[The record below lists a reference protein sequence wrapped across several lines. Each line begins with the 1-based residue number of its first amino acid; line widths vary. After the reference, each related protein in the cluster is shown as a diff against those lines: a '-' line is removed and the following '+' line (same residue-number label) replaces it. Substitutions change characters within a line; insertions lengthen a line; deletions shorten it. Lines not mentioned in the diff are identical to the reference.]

1 MKSKY
6 LPLIAIISIFVL
18 SLVSA
23 CAPITA
29 AAQAPATTPAT
40 RTLTAQG
47 EGKVYLT
54 PDLAYV
60 FIGVHSEAD
69 TVGQALTNNNNQ
81 AQGVTSAL
89 KELGVDPKDIQ
100 TSAFNVNPQNQ
111 FDNNGKPT
119 KTIYVVDNSVNV
131 TVRDLSKLGQ
141 ILDTSVKSGANTI
154 SGIQFDVK
162 DKPTAI
168 AEARKLAIDD
178 ARKQAQD
185 LASAG
190 GVTLGDLQ
198 TLNVY
203 NSSGPVPVF
212 EGKGGG
218 ASAMSVAAN
227 VPVSSG
233 QLVIIMDATLVYEM
247 K

>member
-1 MKSKY
+1 MKTKFY
-6 LPLIAIISIFVL
+6 PLIAMIIL
-18 SLVSA
+18 LGLVTA
-23 CAPITA
+23 CAPIA
-29 AAQAPATTPAT
+29 AEAQAPAATAAT

-60 FIGVHSEAD
+60 FIGVHTEAD
-69 TVGQALTNNNNQ
+69 SVGTALSNNSAQ
-81 AQGVTSAL
+81 AQAVSSSL

-100 TSAFNVNPQNQ
+100 TSAFNVYPQQ
-111 FDNNGKPT
+111 QYDNNGKQT
-119 KTIYVVDNSVNV
+119 KVVYVVDNTVNV

-141 ILDTSVKSGANTI
+141 ILDASVKTGANSI

-185 LASAG
+185 LAAAG

-198 TLNVY
+198 SLNVY
-203 NSSGPVPVF
+203 SNGSPTPVF

-218 ASAMSVAAN
+218 GSTLSVAAS

-233 QLVIIMDATLVYEM
+233 QLVIIMDATLIYEM